1 MIKNIMLLTIV
12 VGITFLGCAQKRQKV
27 TLVEESRIEV
37 VEVVQQKA
45 EEHVNITPKVVIRNE
60 DLNIDIV
67 EDVELEEARKK
78 REFQEMIE
86 STPLILKNKSSERA
100 YE

>member
-45 EEHVNITPKVVIRNE
+45 EEHVNITPKVVIQNE

-67 EDVELEEARKK
+67 DVELEEARKK